1 MIDGGIIRGL
11 DGRID
16 GGIDSRIEGRIDGG
30 RGT

>member
-1 MIDGGIIRGL
+1 VIDGGIIRGL